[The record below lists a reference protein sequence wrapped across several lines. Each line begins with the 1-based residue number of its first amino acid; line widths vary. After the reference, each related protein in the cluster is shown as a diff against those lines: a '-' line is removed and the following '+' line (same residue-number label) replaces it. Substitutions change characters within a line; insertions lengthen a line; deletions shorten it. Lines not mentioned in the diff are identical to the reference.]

1 MFNVNTAELILA
13 AYANEGPVTGAHLKI
28 RETQLDIGNVGR
40 DGSPGDVV
48 VQNVWISV
56 DPYLRQLMK
65 ETNDGL
71 YFQSFELNQ
80 VCLAIILNIFLPT
93 VCISTVATSFLLL
106 LVQVIRSGSVGKVV
120 ASANPEFEVGDIV
133 FGFFEVSEYVIV
145 QGGVLRKIDRNE
157 L

>member
-1 MFNVNTAELILA
+1 
-13 AYANEGPVTGAHLKI
+13 
-28 RETQLDIGNVGR
+28 
-40 DGSPGDVV
+40 
-48 VQNVWISV
+48 
-56 DPYLRQLMK
+56 MK

-71 YFQSFELNQ
+71 YFQSFELN
-80 VCLAIILNIFLPT
+80 
-93 VCISTVATSFLLL
+93 
-106 LVQVIRSGSVGKVV
+106 QVIRSGSVGKVV

>member
-1 MFNVNTAELILA
+1 M
-13 AYANEGPVTGAHLKI
+13 
-28 RETQLDIGNVGR
+28 
-40 DGSPGDVV
+40 
-48 VQNVWISV
+48 QNVWISV

-80 VCLAIILNIFLPT
+80 VCLAIILNIFFPT